1 MSDYDR
7 VYKILIIDDDKTL
20 QMMLKTVLISHEFDV
35 VSTFSGEEG
44 LLLAKSEKELNEQ
57 DARTRAKYPDAPK
70 TNIYYG
76 GLPADLKL

>member
-1 MSDYDR
+1 VMLYN
-7 VYKILIIDDDKTL
+7 INWPNIDAMIHGQL
-20 QMMLKTVLISHEFDV
+20 TVDQA
-35 VSTFSGEEG
+35 
-44 LLLAKSEKELNEQ
+44 LAKMEKELNEQ